1 LLQTF
6 ALDHKEIAEQCL
18 KDGRTFSARIDT
30 MDVTLDKTSF
40 AKLPERALYVLLTLI
55 VLLVA
60 LHSVTNYCWVTQ
72 ACGGGTAAANDFG
85 YLFNLNGETN
95 LPTWFSIAI
104 LLLISLLALLIALHC
119 QHMGQPSVAWWGL
132 TFIFLLL
139 SLDEGSDLH
148 GLLRRLVTKPE
159 AFGLLNHYFSW
170 VIPAAAIVSVVAAV
184 YGLWIFRLP
193 KRTRWLIICAGTLY
207 VGGALVLEAVGGVI
221 VDETYLKPDYLL
233 VSTLEETFEMTGA
246 VVMIYAL
253 LDYARQ
259 RGVSFSF

>member
-1 LLQTF
+1 MQTI

-30 MDVTLDKTSF
+30 MDVTPDKTSF

-72 ACGGGTAAANDFG
+72 ACGGGTAAANDRG
-85 YLFNLNGETN
+85 YLFNLNGESN

-104 LLLISLLALLIALHC
+104 LLLISLLALLIALDS
-119 QHMGQPSVAWWGL
+119 QRRGLSSVAWWGL

-139 SLDEGSDLH
+139 SLDEGTDLH
-148 GLLRRLVTKPE
+148 GLLRQLVKKPAE
-159 AFGLLNHYFSW
+159 FGMPNPYFSW
-170 VIPAAAIVSVVAAV
+170 VIPAAVIVPIVAAV

-193 KRTRWLIICAGTLY
+193 KRTRWLIISAGTLY
-207 VGGALVLEAVGGVI
+207 VGGALVLEA
-221 VDETYLKPDYLL
+221 L
-233 VSTLEETFEMTGA
+233 VASSSTRPTSSRTICWYPLS
-246 VVMIYAL
+246 
-253 LDYARQ
+253 R
-259 RGVSFSF
+259 RPSR